1 MSDAAAAGDGKPAKE
16 AAPKKPISIGLILVL
31 VNTLTILGALGT
43 FVYTRILFKRP
54 PITEEAERERL
65 AKEAEKAR
73 AAAAVPGTLAF
84 EPVTVNIKPS
94 LSGLEP
100 AGAQGLGQGKLH
112 YATVTM
118 TFELR
123 DIRRKELLEELKP
136 VLLDKFFSLMGRKS
150 YGELTSV
157 QGRYVLRTQLIDL
170 ANQLLAAETK
180 DTNAV
185 VTNIFF
191 TTFMVQ

>member
-1 MSDAAAAGDGKPAKE
+1 MSEAAAAGEGKEAKE
-16 AAPKKPISIGLILVL
+16 AAPKKPISVGLILAL
-31 VNTLTILGALGT
+31 LNTLTILGAFGT
-43 FVYTRILFKRP
+43 FVYTRVLFKRP
-54 PITEEAERERL
+54 PITEEQERARL

-73 AAAAVPGTLAF
+73 AAAMPGTLAF
-84 EPVTVNIKPS
+84 APVTVNIKPS

-100 AGAQGLGQGKLH
+100 PGPQGLGQGKLH

-136 VLLDKFFSLMGRKS
+136 ILMDKFFSIMGRKS
-150 YGELTSV
+150 YAELTSV
-157 QGRYVLRTQLIDL
+157 QGRYVLRTQLIDQ

-180 DTNAV
+180 DPNAM
-185 VTNIFF
+185 VTNLFF